1 MAAIA
6 TASSQPVRARKDRER
21 LEKQARA
28 LYLRLEDG
36 YARIERGL
44 SEGQDVTRWEDLWK
58 RLLRDY
64 EQVCD
69 LLDVAED

>member
-1 MAAIA
+1 MAA
-6 TASSQPVRARKDRER
+6 TAPVSSQPIRAKKDRER

-36 YARIERGL
+36 YARIERAL
-44 SEGQDVTRWEDLWK
+44 DEGEDVTRWEDLWK

-69 LLDVAED
+69 LLAVTEV